1 MEDGADCCS
10 GDAVYK
16 KSIFSIG
23 SGEGRKRDVQ
33 YENMSV
39 SQYKHQLAYDK
50 KRQRSTYKTSF
61 RSCSV
66 QAQWTIR
73 TLEAAG

>member
-1 MEDGADCCS
+1 MEPIVAAAMPSRRSMVSTGNGDGWTGYA
-10 GDAVYK
+10 
-16 KSIFSIG
+16 
-23 SGEGRKRDVQ
+23 Q

-39 SQYKHQLAYDK
+39 IQSKHQLAYDK
-50 KRQRSTYKTSF
+50 ERQRSAYKTSF